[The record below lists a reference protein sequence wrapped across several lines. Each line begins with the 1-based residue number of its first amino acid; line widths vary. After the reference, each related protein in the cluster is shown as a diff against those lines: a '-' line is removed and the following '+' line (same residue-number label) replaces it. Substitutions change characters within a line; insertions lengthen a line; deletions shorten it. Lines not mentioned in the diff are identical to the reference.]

1 MTKGEVGRA
10 VRDAL
15 HRLNEWQ
22 DVTGALVGSYE
33 GEVESI
39 VEDAVHIGIR
49 AALKLPYIGIEDDE
63 LTDGYIEPAQPN
75 T

>member
-1 MTKGEVGRA
+1 MTKGEVSRA

-22 DVTGALVGSYE
+22 DVTGALHGSYE
-33 GEVESI
+33 SEVESI

-49 AALKLPYIGIEDDE
+49 AALGLPYIGVEDDA
-63 LTDGYIEPAQPN
+63 LTSGYTEQVGGKG
-75 T
+75 